1 MSDGTGSSS
10 CLKFI
15 EVTCPLCSGL
25 SVKFNIADY
34 VKHLRLFH
42 AHRPDFKVTC
52 GINGCLRSYS
62 NLGSFKHHISFV
74 HNTSEL
80 VDYAGTSKACVNHEA
95 DELAGD
101 DITNDTSSSEF
112 DSDDESLTSDEN
124 SISSHNTP
132 DLTEENHSPDRIP
145 VLQSLVDEN
154 NSDTPGDDIPTWTA
168 KDLQKS
174 SAQFLY
180 GIKEKYKLTQVAI
193 QEIFEGATSLT
204 QQCITLLK
212 SKVYNVLSN
221 ANIMPSQIEGLEE
234 CFSSFDSPF
243 RGLETQ
249 HHQL

>member
-62 NLGSFKHHISFV
+62 NLGSFKNHISFV

-80 VDYAGTSKACVNHEA
+80 VDYAGSSEACVNHEA

-101 DITNDTSSSEF
+101 DITNDTSSEF
-112 DSDDESLTSDEN
+112 DSDDEIPTSDEN

-132 DLTEENHSPDRIP
+132 DLTEENHIPDRIL
-145 VLQSLVDEN
+145 VVQSLVDES
-154 NSDTPGDDIPTWTA
+154 NSDAPGDDIPTWTA

-174 SAQFLY
+174 SAQILY

-193 QEIFEGATSLT
+193 QGIIEGTTSLT

-212 SKVYNVLSN
+212 SKVYTYV
-221 ANIMPSQIEGLEE
+221 IYCQIIY
-234 CFSSFDSPF
+234 FSYC
-243 RGLETQ
+243 
-249 HHQL
+249 